1 MILNP
6 LPRDLALAEF
16 DFMNCE
22 AAMLKVCKL
31 DINWAAEGWGTE
43 RVVFWFFF
51 FFSAGDVTGDL
62 AADPYSSKEA
72 VSEILPIP
80 KTELRVSE
88 NPGNLNLVIFGSA
101 AASPVQGWATG
112 CTHPASCSALYT
124 L

>member
-43 RVVFWFFF
+43 RVVFFFF
-51 FFSAGDVTGDL
+51 FSSAGDVTGDL
-62 AADPYSSKEA
+62 AADSYSSEDA
-72 VSEILPIP
+72 DEIRPIP

-88 NPGNLNLVIFGSA
+88 NP
-101 AASPVQGWATG
+101 
-112 CTHPASCSALYT
+112 
-124 L
+124 